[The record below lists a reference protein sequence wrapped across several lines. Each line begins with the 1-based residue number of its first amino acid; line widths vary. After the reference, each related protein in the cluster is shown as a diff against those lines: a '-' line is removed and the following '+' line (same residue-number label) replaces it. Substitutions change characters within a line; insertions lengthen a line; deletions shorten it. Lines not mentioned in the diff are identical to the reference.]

1 LCGQGNGEPDLPK
14 ANSQNA
20 RRVLSQAELAR
31 ITEAISFGLTDVDV
45 YNLAMINQDTLLEWN
60 LDPEFSG
67 QIKEA
72 VADRLLKRL
81 KRIERG
87 ENSWQGTA
95 WIVERLMPHRC
106 SKPELQISLNTA
118 QESGS
123 GIKIMFSLERGRA
136 RPIREK
142 IRRMLDD
149 YQRSRGVEREADA
162 ELVREP
168 TNS

>member
-1 LCGQGNGEPDLPK
+1 
-14 ANSQNA
+14 
-20 RRVLSQAELAR
+20 
-31 ITEAISFGLTDVDV
+31 
-45 YNLAMINQDTLLEWN
+45 M
-60 LDPEFSG
+60 
-67 QIKEA
+67 KEA

-87 ENSWQGTA
+87 ENDWQGTA
-95 WIVERLMPHRC
+95 WIVERLMPHRY
-106 SKPELQISLNTA
+106 SKPELQISLNSA

-123 GIKIMFSLERGRA
+123 GIKIMFSLEKAQAIEADA

-142 IRRMLDD
+142 VRRMLDD